1 MTAISGLSANR
12 RGAFRAR
19 DMQQFHVTMRRCA
32 MILSLA
38 DDTGATARGVAVIA
52 ASPVLFQA
60 QSRTPHQIELAN
72 VFCRCLEMA
81 RPI

>member
-1 MTAISGLSANR
+1 
-12 RGAFRAR
+12 
-19 DMQQFHVTMRRCA
+19 